1 MFCYRPD
8 PKMLEEVLCLKKREN
23 AKIKDLT
30 LVVRDNQTEAARL
43 LGINSLT
50 LRKKLGL

>member
-1 MFCYRPD
+1 
-8 PKMLEEVLCLKKREN
+8 MLEEVLCLKKREN